1 MADEE
6 APIIAKAPNPLRF
19 LLPSLLGIG
28 LFLTPIPWED
38 SQQIIVGILA
48 GALQEGIGEA
58 MPSSLACFSSPRRSA
73 RSWVPGLSRPGFSG
87 MKRFAR
93 FS

>member
-1 MADEE
+1 MTDEQ

-19 LLPSLLGIG
+19 LLPSMLGIG

-58 MPSSLACFSSPRRSA
+58 MPTLISVLFLTSA
-73 RSWVPGLSRPGFSG
+73 LG
-87 MKRFAR
+87 
-93 FS
+93 